1 MFTITLQS
9 FKSFAQDESGAT
21 AIEYVM
27 IASAMG
33 LALIASAPILSNAVK
48 GRFLSIGG
56 YFSAF

>member
-1 MFTITLQS
+1 MLIVPWHS
-9 FKSFAQDESGAT
+9 FRAFMLDQSGAT

-48 GRFLSIGG
+48 GKLLSVGG
-56 YFSAF
+56 YFTLF